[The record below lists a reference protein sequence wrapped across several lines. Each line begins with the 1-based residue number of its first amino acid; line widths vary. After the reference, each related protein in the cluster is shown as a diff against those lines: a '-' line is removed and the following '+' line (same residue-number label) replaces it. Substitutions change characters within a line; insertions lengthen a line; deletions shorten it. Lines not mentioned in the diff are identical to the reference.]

1 MSVLVKTIIDMRLET
16 ALEYKI
22 FETHAHYDDE
32 CYDADRREL
41 IEKLLATDI
50 SFITNIGADI
60 ETSRKSIKLAEEFER
75 VLAVVGVHP
84 DDIDCLEK
92 LPYDEGMKIL
102 RNLAENNKVVAIG
115 EIGLDYFEREP
126 ETKTGFVRE
135 RQKFWFLEQLKLAKE
150 LSKPYVIHS
159 RDAAED
165 TYNIL
170 EKFGYNRGVIH
181 CYSYSPEMAERFVKL
196 GFYIGIGGVVTF
208 KNAKKTKE
216 TVKRIGLNHIVLE
229 TDSPYLSPVPFR
241 GDRNNSGNIKYIVTE
256 IAELLGVEEKEV
268 IETTFKNAVQLYELE
283 DKAYVKLC

>member
-1 MSVLVKTIIDMRLET
+1 MHEDNKTAERYRNLN
-16 ALEYKI
+16 YVNKI

-32 CYDADRREL
+32 WYDEDRKEL
-41 IEKLLATDI
+41 INRLLSTDI
-50 SFITNIGADI
+50 SFITNIGADLI
-60 ETSRKSIKLAEEFER
+60 TSKKSVELSEKFER
-75 VLAVVGVHP
+75 VIAAVGVHP
-84 DDIDCLEK
+84 DGIDCLDE
-92 LPYDEGMKIL
+92 LPEGEGIDLL
-102 RNLAENNKVVAIG
+102 RSLAKHPKVVAIG

-126 ETKTGFVRE
+126 DAKNKEVRE
-135 RQKFWFLEQLKLAKE
+135 RQKYWFVEQLKLAKE
-150 LSKPYVIHS
+150 LDKPFVIHS

-165 TYNIL
+165 TYNVL
-170 EKFGYNRGVIH
+170 KDFGYNKGVIH

-216 TVKRIGLNHIVLE
+216 TVKKIGLKHIVLE

-241 GDRNNSGNIKYIVTE
+241 GSRNDSGNIKYVVKE
-256 IAELLGVEEKEV
+256 IAELSGVTEEEV

>member
-1 MSVLVKTIIDMRLET
+1 MSVLVKTIIDVRIKT

-22 FETHAHYDDE
+22 FETHAHYDDGW
-32 CYDADRREL
+32 YDDDRQEL
-41 IEKLLATDI
+41 IGMLLDTDI

-60 ETSRKSIKLAEEFER
+60 ATSKKSVKLAEEFER
-75 VLAVVGVHP
+75 VFAVVGVHP
-84 DDIDCLEK
+84 DEVASLNN
-92 LPYDEGMKIL
+92 LQEGEAIGTL
-102 RNLAENNKVVAIG
+102 RQLAENPKVVAIG
-115 EIGLDYFEREP
+115 EIGLDYFEREDGQ
-126 ETKTGFVRE
+126 KNDAVKE
-135 RQKFWFLEQLKLAKE
+135 RQKYWFIEQLRLAKE
-150 LSKPYVIHS
+150 LSKPFVIHS

-170 EKFGYNRGVIH
+170 EKFGYNKGVIH

-216 TVKRIGLNHIVLE
+216 TVKRIGLKHIVLE

-241 GDRNNSGNIKYIVTE
+241 GERNNSGNLKYVVKE
-256 IAELLGVEEKEV
+256 IAGLLGVEEKEV

-283 DKAYVKLC
+283 DNAYVKLC

>member
-1 MSVLVKTIIDMRLET
+1 VET

-32 CYDADRREL
+32 WYDEDREEL
-41 IEKLLATDI
+41 ISKLLDTDI
-50 SFITNIGADI
+50 SFITNIGADLQ
-60 ETSRKSIKLAEEFER
+60 TSKDSVKLADIFKR
-75 VLAVVGVHP
+75 VHP
-84 DDIDCLEK
+84 DGIDCLDE
-92 LPYDEGMKIL
+92 LPEGEGIDLL
-102 RNLAENNKVVAIG
+102 RSLAKHPKVVAIG

-126 ETKTGFVRE
+126 DAKNKAVRE
-135 RQKFWFLEQLKLAKE
+135 RQKYWFVEQLKLAKE
-150 LSKPYVIHS
+150 LNKPFVIHS

-165 TYNIL
+165 TYNVL
-170 EKFGYNRGVIH
+170 KDFGYNKGVIH

-196 GFYIGIGGVVTF
+196 GFYIGIGGGVTF

-216 TVKRIGLNHIVLE
+216 TVKRIGLKHIVLE

-241 GDRNNSGNIKYIVTE
+241 GSRNDSGNIKYVVKE
-256 IAELLGVEEKEV
+256 IAELLGVTEEEV